1 VPAKAVTLQHV
12 AELIAAGQTS
22 ARERWDDLKSDFD
35 AKHKENTDRRHA
47 LMEKY
52 AILEGRVTVLE
63 RDLRTV
69 VGDNTGGSGLLHAID
84 KKVDKLQEDFS
95 SLKSAVEDAPA
106 IRKWVYGAIA
116 VLGFLAI
123 CVPIGLVIVF
133 EVLKLA
139 RH

>member
-12 AELIAAGQTS
+12 AYLI
-22 ARERWDDLKSDFD
+22 DDLKSDFD

-123 CVPIGLVIVF
+123 SVPIGLVIVF

-139 RH
+139 TKH